1 MTVWG
6 IPSPPQFLEYSEVKT
21 ITNYVTNHSHHK
33 QRDVLLLETLWE
45 SGARISEV
53 LALTPEGI
61 GINSLIVPN
70 LKQKVRKKRAIEQG
84 FSVPHKE
91 VIVTTKL
98 CNELRDF
105 SRKIPEGTTIFR
117 GNRNRTKPLNYR
129 YVHRLITGAAENTGI
144 LKAKKRRLGPYS
156 FTGAWPHLF
165 RHGSAMRILDETG
178 DLKLVQRQL
187 GHASIVTTE
196 MYAQIR
202 PPLAKKQLSEVKWRE

>member
-1 MTVWG
+1 MTIWG

-21 ITNYVTNHSHHK
+21 ITNYVAIHSHHK
-33 QRDVLLLETLWE
+33 QRDVLLLEALWE

-61 GINSLIVPN
+61 GINSLIVTN
-70 LKQKVRKKRAIEQG
+70 LKQKVRKKKAIEQG
-84 FSVPHKE
+84 FPVPHKE
-91 VIVTTKL
+91 VIVTNKL

-105 SRKIPEGTTIFR
+105 SRKIPEGTSIFR
-117 GNRNRTKPLNYR
+117 GNRSKEKPLSYR
-129 YVHRLITGAAENTGI
+129 YVYRLITKASRECGI
-144 LKAKKRRLGPYS
+144 IKAKKSKLGPYS

-196 MYAQIR
+196 MYAQVR
-202 PPLAKKQLSEVKWRE
+202 PPMAKKQLSEVKWRE